1 MSNMNLPCSCDQEI
15 KNISG
20 QCSCTNSM
28 IKDKDT
34 CPILCNGENVGKC
47 RYSIDEDTIFLPDLE
62 SEVKNFILKPVWTE
76 FTINGSISVPVQKL
90 SVEEIDSVNADV
102 QIISQKVVE
111 VPAVYDLTTH
121 TVTDTVTNEE
131 GKITTGRKLIV
142 EGLICVTISYVSLC
156 KDQSVNSFHGQIPF
170 SAYIVLPK
178 DTPLN
183 AHFAVYSLIEEICVK
198 EVCDR
203 KVDFTFAIILTAE
216 KTTVTECGLKAY
228 ENSGLDCSKPITC
241 TVEEDCFTDQPVIKG
256 ICTSVQIENLIKSKT
271 ENLWTEISVPELL
284 TIPMCKPNIT
294 QILTVASTVN
304 VMCQNTIVT
313 PVAVANYEGE
323 KLTGLKL
330 LIHAILRQRITYVS
344 DKECHAVHAAH
355 FDIPISAYIVL
366 PSTASPLSKYRIR
379 TCVED
384 LYACALNSRQIFK
397 NTTLFFKAEPII

>member
-20 QCSCTNSM
+20 QCGCTNSM
-28 IKDKDT
+28 IKDKET
-34 CPILCNGENVGKC
+34 CPILCSGENVGRC
-47 RYSIDEDTIFLPDLE
+47 RYSVDEDTIFLPDLE

-76 FTINGSISVPVQKL
+76 FSINGSISVPVQKL

-121 TVTDTVTNEE
+121 AVTDTVTNEE

-183 AHFAVYSLIEEICVK
+183 SNFAVYSLIEEICVK

-241 TVEEDCFTDQPVIKG
+241 TEEVDCFNDQPVIKG

-294 QILTVASTVN
+294 QILSVASTVN

-384 LYACALNSRQIFK
+384 LYACALNTRQIFK
-397 NTTLFFKAEPII
+397 NTTIFFKAEPII